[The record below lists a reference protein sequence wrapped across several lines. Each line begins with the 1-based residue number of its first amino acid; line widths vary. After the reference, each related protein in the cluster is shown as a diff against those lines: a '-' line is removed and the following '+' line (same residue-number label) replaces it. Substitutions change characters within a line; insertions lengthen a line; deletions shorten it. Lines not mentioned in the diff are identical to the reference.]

1 MERHQNGV
9 NKFSFYEL
17 ELHFLSFM
25 VMLSRFKRTFLEIL
39 YVCNNLNEVTKWILE
54 VRLYGIVNFYTI
66 KALH

>member
-17 ELHFLSFM
+17 ELHFLSFT
-25 VMLSRFKRTFLEIL
+25 VMLSRFKRTFLEM
-39 YVCNNLNEVTKWILE
+39 CNNSKSVTKWILE